1 MFETTLTDEERD
13 KLISQIAQWS
23 VRYGLGTII
32 AFLVEVN
39 RPIAPITG
47 NLCIGFGSM
56 ISMLVP
62 IPVYKIGLLLQEDA
76 NVKLLQK
83 RIEELTRE
91 HDRKKAA

>member
-1 MFETTLTDEERD
+1 MLETQLTDKERD
-13 KLISQIAQWS
+13 DLIDQIAQWS
-23 VRYGLGTII
+23 VKLGLGTVI

-62 IPVYKIGLLLQEDA
+62 IPVYKIGLLLQEDS

-91 HDRKKAA
+91 HNTKSTA

>member
-13 KLISQIAQWS
+13 KLINQIAHWS
-23 VRYGLGTII
+23 VQYGLGTII

>member
-23 VRYGLGTII
+23 VQYGLGTII

>member
-1 MFETTLTDEERD
+1 MFETQLTEKERD
-13 KLISQIAQWS
+13 ELIDQIAEWA
-23 VRYGLGTII
+23 VKYGLGTIV

-56 ISMLVP
+56 ISMLIPV
-62 IPVYKIGLLLQEDA
+62 PVYKIGLLLQEDA

-91 HDRKKAA
+91 HNTKSTA

>member
-1 MFETTLTDEERD
+1 MFETHLTDKERNE
-13 KLISQIAQWS
+13 LIDQIAQWS
-23 VRYGLGTII
+23 VKFGLGTII

-56 ISMLVP
+56 ISILVP
-62 IPVYKIGLLLQEDA
+62 IPVYKIGLLLQEDT

-91 HDRKKAA
+91 HNTKSTA